1 VKEMQLDDLDREREK
16 RRQVEAVAEE
26 LTELR

>member
-1 VKEMQLDDLDREREK
+1 MKEMQLDDLEREREK

>member
-1 VKEMQLDDLDREREK
+1 MKEMQLDDLDREREK

>member
-1 VKEMQLDDLDREREK
+1 MKEMQLDDLERERVK

>member
-1 VKEMQLDDLDREREK
+1 MKEMQLDDLDREREK
-16 RRQVEAVAEE
+16 RRQVEAAAEE

>member
-1 VKEMQLDDLDREREK
+1 MKEMQLDDLDREREK
-16 RRQVEAVAEE
+16 RLQVEAVAEE

>member
-1 VKEMQLDDLDREREK
+1 VKEMQLDDLEREREK